1 MQGKNILLTGVT
13 GYLGSHTAIKL
24 LNQGYQVKGTLRDK
38 KKEQHIRDVIAEH
51 SNKTE
56 NLSFHQIDLLDSIE
70 DWKKA
75 IEGTD
80 AIIHIASPFP
90 TSLPKNE
97 NDLII
102 PAKKGTLN
110 ILQSATELGVPKV
123 VMTSSSG
130 AVVYGNKKNGTFS
143 ENDWTKVENRNDTT
157 PYFRSKTIAE
167 QEAWDFV
174 KNTPNAPELVT
185 ILPGAI
191 LGPIIDKNDF
201 GTSANLVKKMLDG
214 SMPAMPKIGF
224 GTVDVRSVADAHIK
238 ALENPNAN
246 GNRYLCANG
255 YLTFKDIADILRNDY
270 PNKKIPSKELPDFLV
285 KLFSLFDKETKPI
298 LNDLNSK
305 RLLDTSKILKDL
317 DWKPISLQQSV
328 KDTAKSLINL
338 NFVK

>member
-13 GYLGSHTAIKL
+13 GYLGSHTTIEL
-24 LNQGYQVKGTLRDK
+24 LNRGYNVIGTLRNK
-38 KKEQHIRDVIAEH
+38 KKKHHITEVI
-51 SNKTE
+51 SNYSDKTE
-56 NLSFHQIDLLDSIE
+56 NLSFYQIDLLDSVD

-75 IEGTD
+75 MKGIDG
-80 AIIHIASPFP
+80 IFHIASPFP

-97 NDLII
+97 NDLIA

-110 ILQSATELGVPKV
+110 ILQSATELGIPKV

-130 AVVYGNKKNGTFS
+130 AVVYGNKKNGAFS
-143 ENDWTKVENRNDTT
+143 EKDWTNVENRTDTT

-167 QEAWDFV
+167 KEAWNFV
-174 KNTPNAPELVT
+174 KNTPNAPALVT

-201 GTSANLVKKMLDG
+201 GTSANLVKKMMDG

-224 GTVDVRSVADAHIK
+224 EMVDVRSVADAHII
-238 ALENPNAN
+238 ALENQKAN

-255 YLTFKDIADILRNDY
+255 YLAFKDIADILRNEY
-270 PNKKIPSKELPDFLV
+270 PKKKIPSKELPDFLV

-305 RLLDTSKILKDL
+305 RLLETTKITIDLGWEPLPLK
-317 DWKPISLQQSV
+317 QAV
-328 KDTAKSLINL
+328 KDTAKSLIDL
-338 NFVK
+338 NFFK

>member
-13 GYLGSHTAIKL
+13 GFLGSHTTIEL
-24 LNQGYQVKGTLRDK
+24 LNRGYQVRGTLRDQNK
-38 KKEQHIRDVIAEH
+38 QHHIKEVIGKH

-56 NLSFHQIDLLDSIE
+56 NLSFYQIDLLDSYK

-75 IEGTD
+75 MESID

-97 NDLII
+97 DDLII

-110 ILQSATELGVPKV
+110 ILKAATELEIPKV
-123 VMTSSSG
+123 IMTSSSG
-130 AVVYGNKKNGTFS
+130 AVVYGNKKNATFS
-143 ENDWTKVENRNDTT
+143 EKDWTNVQNKNDTT

-167 QEAWDFV
+167 KEAWNFV
-174 KNTPNAPELVT
+174 KKTPGAPELVT

-201 GTSANLVKKMLDG
+201 GTSANLVKKMMDG

-224 GTVDVRSVADAHIK
+224 ETVDVRSVADAHIK
-238 ALENPNAN
+238 ALENPKAN

-255 YLTFKDIADILRNDY
+255 YLAFKDIADILRKEY
-270 PNKKIPSKELPDFLV
+270 PNKKIPSKELPNFLV
-285 KLFSLFDKETKPI
+285 KLFSVFDKDTKPI
-298 LNDLNSK
+298 LNDLNSR
-305 RLLDTSKILKDL
+305 RLLDTSNILKEL
-317 DWKPISLQQSV
+317 DWKPISLEQSV
-328 KDTAKSLINL
+328 KDTAQSLLNL